1 MNKRGVN
8 KDSLLRPRMT
18 QRFAIT
24 KNYLCKN
31 YLKSD
36 SSDYKQPP
44 KKACIFKVIISTSP
58 AKWQNDGNELLEDTK
73 VISRSWQYQ

>member
-8 KDSLLRPRMT
+8 KDSLLRTRIT
-18 QRFAIT
+18 QGFTIT

-31 YLKSD
+31 YLKSH

-44 KKACIFKVIISTSP
+44 KKACIFKVIISMSP
-58 AKWQNDGNELLEDTK
+58 AKWQNDGNELLVDTK
-73 VISRSWQYQ
+73 VISQSWQYQ